1 MRDLRWNLTEDDMEK
16 LYPELDP
23 EQRAEAADNLS
34 RYFKV
39 IGKIYDHLEDEGK
52 LKDTLLRIQY
62 QKRNRKNPASQNE
75 SEENDDIPTSTQDS
89 NEFTS

>member
-1 MRDLRWNLTEDDMEK
+1 MGDQEWNLSEDDIEK

-23 EQRAEAADNLS
+23 EQRAEAAENLS

-39 IGKIYDHLEDEGK
+39 IGKIYDRLDDEGK

-62 QKRNRKNPASQNE
+62 EKRNRNSNASQNE
-75 SEENDDIPTSTQDS
+75 SDDVTEQNDPI
-89 NEFTS
+89 